1 MERKEQQGET
11 LTIIATHR
19 PMLLGVERGHGNGG
33 EKLSLERGEERCCFN
48 VYLFVVHIKI
58 YFDINIVN
66 IIKANENYSMYVT
79 NTYLFTDGK
88 Y

>member
-1 MERKEQQGET
+1 MERKEQQRET
-11 LTIIATHR
+11 LTVTATHH
-19 PMLLGVERGHGNGG
+19 PMLPGGERGLGSGE
-33 EKLSLERGEERCCFN
+33 EKLSLERGEERYCFN

-66 IIKANENYSMYVT
+66 IINNENCSICLT
-79 NTYLFTDGK
+79 NIYLFTDGK